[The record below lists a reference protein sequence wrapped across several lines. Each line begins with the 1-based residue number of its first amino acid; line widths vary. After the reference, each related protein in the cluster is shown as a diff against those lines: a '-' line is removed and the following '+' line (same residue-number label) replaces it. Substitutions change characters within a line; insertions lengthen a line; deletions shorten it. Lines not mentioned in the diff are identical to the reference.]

1 MGHESVIV
9 VATLTPNPGRLQD
22 VIDGFAAVNPL
33 VHAEPGCELYAVH
46 TDGERVVM
54 IERWTT
60 SADLDAHAKGP
71 ALVELGRMHGD
82 ALASVEVLRLENLPF
97 GDPVKATVQ

>member
-1 MGHESVIV
+1 MSVVV
-9 VATLTPNPGRLQD
+9 VATLIPKPGRLQD

-33 VHAEPGCELYAVH
+33 VHDEPGCELYAMH
-46 TDGERVVM
+46 SDGERVVM

-60 SADLDAHAKGP
+60 VADLDAHAAGD
-71 ALVELGRMHGD
+71 AIQELQRLHGD
-82 ALASVEVLRLENLPF
+82 AVQTLEVLRLENLPF